1 MRRRKFSREFK
12 LEAARFAQATGVR
25 LGLVAP
31 GIWTARLE
39 DSPGLGSR
47 RMGCAGAV
55 HERYRHLVADG
66 AVRTNLVGGTL
77 TSQASPTLPAR
88 EQSRPQRI
96 FLFLQRYTLS

>member
-39 DSPGLGSR
+39 DFPGLGSR
-47 RMGCAGAV
+47 RMGC
-55 HERYRHLVADG
+55 R
-66 AVRTNLVGGTL
+66 
-77 TSQASPTLPAR
+77 
-88 EQSRPQRI
+88 SR
-96 FLFLQRYTLS
+96 S

>member
-12 LEAARFAQATGVR
+12 LEAARFAQATDVR

-47 RMGCAGAV
+47 RN
-55 HERYRHLVADG
+55 G
-66 AVRTNLVGGTL
+66 AVRTNLSL
-77 TSQASPTLPAR
+77 LR
-88 EQSRPQRI
+88 R
-96 FLFLQRYTLS
+96 LQRCPRESSHGRNEYSYSCKDIPYREDLT